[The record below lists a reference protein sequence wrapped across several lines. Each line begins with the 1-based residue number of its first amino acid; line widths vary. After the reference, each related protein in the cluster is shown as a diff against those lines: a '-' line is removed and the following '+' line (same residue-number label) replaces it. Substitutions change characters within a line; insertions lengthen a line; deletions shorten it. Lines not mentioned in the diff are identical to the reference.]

1 MSSLPALVQK
11 YIIDSG
17 IDVNEFTSQE
27 KLVLNKIISEINR
40 TGKSNLLESLYL
52 EDYEEIPI
60 SFDEFVENP
69 FYLGGSTDNGNGIWS
84 AWRKE
89 LRYIFNP
96 LNKIYLSML
105 SGAIGIGKSTIACF
119 GVDYIIYKLLCLKNP
134 AKFYK
139 LLSDS
144 KPGIALFNITL
155 SKGYGVAF
163 DKINTAL
170 KKSPWF
176 LKHGSVIGTTPQTQV
191 FVPDKDIIISVGSN
205 ADHFIGT
212 DVFCLTG
219 DVKVVTDKGI
229 LTLEKLS
236 KLKETFRV
244 ASLSNEG
251 TITLSDY
258 TCCMQTQMTNE
269 LYVITLDNG
278 YIIKGTDQHK
288 LLLSKQRYKK
298 FKNIVVGDEI
308 YGCDRNLKVI
318 KTNKLHLNY
327 LEPMYDIVDAYPYNN
342 FLIDTDDNYIVSHNC
357 MMMDEVDFKDT
368 KEVELTKMKSYEA
381 WTAMFRRMESRFMD
395 MGQIPGMAFLVSSAK
410 TEDAFLSQMKEIER
424 GKTGVYILEKPQWE
438 MLPKERFCGKTFH
451 FAISNK
457 AEEASII
464 TDEELESISKEDF
477 DVLEVPIEYYDTF
490 MKDPFGAMRDIIGKA
505 SKLSGKFLIK
515 TKVDDAI
522 DTTFKNCFSSNMI
535 SLGELQD
542 GKSLVDYIELKNI
555 NTKLIHYP
563 LFIHQDLSLGS
574 ADCTGFYI
582 TAVANNIENDVL
594 DEDNNTQYNTWK
606 FIPVGWCR
614 IRAEKKGAQIPLY
627 KIREGVRELRDKY
640 GFNIL
645 AVSAD
650 GYQSADMLQQYQ
662 LMGFTTF
669 LISMDRAPSDGY
681 MFFRSSLYSNKII
694 LPQDDFLYSELTHLL
709 ENRTQGKIDHPVD
722 GSKDLAD
729 ACAGSI
735 YCSIKYN
742 EKAKQKIF
750 ADGGFLLSDIITGTQ
765 DKDIS
770 KIITK
775 ETNNAIQDIKN
786 SLFNS
791 IPSDDEDE
799 FSIF

>member
-298 FKNIVVGDEI
+298 FKNIAVGDEI
-308 YGCDRNLKVI
+308 YGCDRHLKVI
-318 KTNKLHLNY
+318 KTDKLHLNY

-357 MMMDEVDFKDT
+357 ISGNTQVATIDGWKSINEIKNQRVPIYNVDT
-368 KEVELTKMKSYEA
+368 KTGEVYLSDPCRIQETKTVTRLCQVELENGTIIETTPDHKFLTTKGEYIEAQYLDGEDLMEVQCWNDECDPVGYIYETECDITNKKYIGKKHSKTFVKSYLGSCTLIKEDIKKYGKEHFHTRVLKWCYSLEDLCESEYYYIRFYNAHKRDDYYNMTIGGESFLHTEESKRKMKELAQERVKKYGSNTKGLIWVHKGDIGKRVSKDEMEYYLSIGYVLGATGGRKGLIVIHKNNQVKKVNKSEIDLYISQG
-381 WTAMFRRMESRFMD
+381 WQLGSDKKPNKRRVHIYKNDENRLISLSELDDYLKEGWVKGRKPTNANTVWVNRDDDRFMVHKD
-395 MGQIPGMAFLVSSAK
+395 LVDDYISSGYSVGSNTHANRGTIYIHNDVQCK
-410 TEDAFLSQMKEIER
+410 RVSVSEFEDI
-424 GKTGVYILEKPQWE
+424 YKPLGYKKGRKIWLQYQGI
-438 MLPKERFCGKTFH
+438 KSF
-451 FAISNK
+451 I
-457 AEEASII
+457 
-464 TDEELESISKEDF
+464 
-477 DVLEVPIEYYDTF
+477 
-490 MKDPFGAMRDIIGKA
+490 PFGMVNSYLK
-505 SKLSGKFLIK
+505 
-515 TKVDDAI
+515 
-522 DTTFKNCFSSNMI
+522 
-535 SLGELQD
+535 D
-542 GKSLVDYIELKNI
+542 GWERM
-555 NTKLIHYP
+555 H
-563 LFIHQDLSLGS
+563 
-574 ADCTGFYI
+574 
-582 TAVANNIENDVL
+582 
-594 DEDNNTQYNTWK
+594 
-606 FIPVGWCR
+606 
-614 IRAEKKGAQIPLY
+614 
-627 KIREGVRELRDKY
+627 
-640 GFNIL
+640 
-645 AVSAD
+645 
-650 GYQSADMLQQYQ
+650 
-662 LMGFTTF
+662 
-669 LISMDRAPSDGY
+669 
-681 MFFRSSLYSNKII
+681 
-694 LPQDDFLYSELTHLL
+694 
-709 ENRTQGKIDHPVD
+709 
-722 GSKDLAD
+722 
-729 ACAGSI
+729 
-735 YCSIKYN
+735 
-742 EKAKQKIF
+742 
-750 ADGGFLLSDIITGTQ
+750 
-765 DKDIS
+765 
-770 KIITK
+770 
-775 ETNNAIQDIKN
+775 
-786 SLFNS
+786 
-791 IPSDDEDE
+791 
-799 FSIF
+799 

>member
-308 YGCDRNLKVI
+308 YGCDRHLKVI
-318 KTNKLHLNY
+318 KTDKLHLNY

-357 MMMDEVDFKDT
+357 ISGNTEVATIDGWKTINEIKNKKIPIYNVDT
-368 KEVELTKMKSYEA
+368 KLGVVNLSDPCRIHETKVVTKLCRVELENGTIIETTPDHKFLTTKGDYVEAQYLEGEDLMEVQHWNDECEPVGYIYETFCDVTNKKYIGKKHSSVFVKSYVGSGILLQKDIKKYGKEHFHTRVLK
-381 WTAMFRRMESRFMD
+381 WCYSIDDLCESEYYYIRLYNAHERDDYYNLTIGGESFMHTD
-395 MGQIPGMAFLVSSAK
+395 ESKLKMSKIAK
-410 TEDAFLSQMKEIER
+410 DRIKKYGSNTKGLIWVHNGDINKRIKHEELNDYLLRGYVKGARCGIKGVVFVHKNSEIKKVNKKELELYLSHGWEL
-424 GKTGVYILEKPQWE
+424 GTGVDTNKSKIHIYKDDNNKFIYEHELDFYLKDGWKRGRKPTNSNTFWVNKGEKRCMIHKELLEHYIQNGYI
-438 MLPKERFCGKTFH
+438 FG
-451 FAISNK
+451 SNTHANK
-457 AEEASII
+457 GTIYIYNDSECKRVSLSDFESTYKNLGYKKGRKIWMRR
-464 TDEELESISKEDF
+464 DKVELL
-477 DVLEVPIEYYDTF
+477 V
-490 MKDPFGAMRDIIGKA
+490 PFGEI
-505 SKLSGKFLIK
+505 
-515 TKVDDAI
+515 
-522 DTTFKNCFSSNMI
+522 NH
-535 SLGELQD
+535 
-542 GKSLVDYIELKNI
+542 YIE
-555 NTKLIHYP
+555 
-563 LFIHQDLSLGS
+563 DGW
-574 ADCTGFYI
+574 
-582 TAVANNIENDVL
+582 ER
-594 DEDNNTQYNTWK
+594 
-606 FIPVGWCR
+606 VG
-614 IRAEKKGAQIPLY
+614 L
-627 KIREGVRELRDKY
+627 
-640 GFNIL
+640 
-645 AVSAD
+645 
-650 GYQSADMLQQYQ
+650 
-662 LMGFTTF
+662 
-669 LISMDRAPSDGY
+669 
-681 MFFRSSLYSNKII
+681 
-694 LPQDDFLYSELTHLL
+694 
-709 ENRTQGKIDHPVD
+709 
-722 GSKDLAD
+722 
-729 ACAGSI
+729 
-735 YCSIKYN
+735 
-742 EKAKQKIF
+742 KQK
-750 ADGGFLLSDIITGTQ
+750 
-765 DKDIS
+765 
-770 KIITK
+770 
-775 ETNNAIQDIKN
+775 
-786 SLFNS
+786 
-791 IPSDDEDE
+791 
-799 FSIF
+799 